1 MLWFLPTFDR
11 SHGFPDAGWRSDG
24 EPYRL
29 YATLAEAEAAG
40 VAPDGRLARILVLD
54 GDALD
59 VRQRGVSGIPKAAV
73 LNVDP
78 DGDHWRPAAVGAAGG
93 VVARS
98 GEGGT
103 ELLLIF
109 RRGAWDLPKGKLD
122 EGETVREAAL
132 REVAEEVGI
141 DEDTLAITADLGDSV
156 HGYLW
161 PKAGVYAGKTTR
173 WYAMTTT
180 AEAFEPEEREGI
192 EAVDWTPIDEARQR
206 VGFDTLRDLLTG
218 LDAGALGL

>member
-1 MLWFLPTFDR
+1 
-11 SHGFPDAGWRSDG
+11 
-24 EPYRL
+24 
-29 YATLAEAEAAG
+29 
-40 VAPDGRLARILVLD
+40 
-54 GDALD
+54 
-59 VRQRGVSGIPKAAV
+59 
-73 LNVDP
+73 
-78 DGDHWRPAAVGAAGG
+78 G

-103 ELLLIF
+103 EVLMIF

-161 PKAGVYAGKTTR
+161 PKAGVYAVKTTR